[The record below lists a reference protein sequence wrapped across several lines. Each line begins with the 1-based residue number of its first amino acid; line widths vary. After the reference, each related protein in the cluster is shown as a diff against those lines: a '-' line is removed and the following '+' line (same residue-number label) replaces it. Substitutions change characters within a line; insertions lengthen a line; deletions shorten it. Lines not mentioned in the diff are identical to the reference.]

1 MATTAITPVDLAE
14 GTESGDMVALG
25 TVATTPGDGW
35 VIASPAGFLTGLH
48 APMDALVLMFE
59 ADASG
64 DTVTLVAGTDVLAPQ
79 RGKGNDTIVLAAS
92 DIRLYKPEIARL
104 IQADGTLKATCTD
117 AGTRCYAFTL
127 PRSVGRGGA

>member
-1 MATTAITPVDLAE
+1 VALVE
-14 GTESGDMVALG
+14 GTEGGDMVGLG
-25 TVATTPGDGW
+25 TVATTPADGW
-35 VIASPAGFLTGLH
+35 VIASPAGFLTGTN
-48 APMDALVLMFE
+48 APLDALLLLFE

-92 DIRLYKPEIARL
+92 DIRLYKPEVARL
-104 IQADGTLKATCTD
+104 VQPDGTLKATCTD

-127 PRSVGRGGA
+127 PRQVGRGGQ